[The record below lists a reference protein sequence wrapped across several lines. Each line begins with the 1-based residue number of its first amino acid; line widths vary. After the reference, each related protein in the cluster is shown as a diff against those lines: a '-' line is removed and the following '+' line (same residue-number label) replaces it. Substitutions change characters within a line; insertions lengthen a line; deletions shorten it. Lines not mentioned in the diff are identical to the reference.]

1 MGFVMSL
8 GLVWKVAAGAALLLI
23 LGTAATITYFNHTRP
38 PALGLASATARTPAP
53 PPVPGDPLDE
63 VCRRPSVPG
72 NAAST
77 GISGLWVIQPHSAA
91 GYRAHEK
98 FAEVTS
104 PHDAVA
110 RTERMSGWLLVGGS
124 DSAPLMVTGCI
135 AVDVRTLHS
144 IDVLPGFDTG
154 DRDKSAQDFLGAR
167 SHPYVVFQPYPVALR
182 LNASSDD
189 VQHVSLAG
197 DLDIGS
203 AARPATFKLDVRLK
217 DGQVTAAGQTTVSVH
232 DYGIEV
238 PEEAGGFVH
247 VNPDIILEV
256 SLILLKP

>member
-53 PPVPGDPLDE
+53 PPVPGDLLD
-63 VCRRPSVPG
+63 
-72 NAAST
+72 
-77 GISGLWVIQPHSAA
+77 
-91 GYRAHEK
+91 
-98 FAEVTS
+98 
-104 PHDAVA
+104 
-110 RTERMSGWLLVGGS
+110 
-124 DSAPLMVTGCI
+124 
-135 AVDVRTLHS
+135 
-144 IDVLPGFDTG
+144 
-154 DRDKSAQDFLGAR
+154 
-167 SHPYVVFQPYPVALR
+167 
-182 LNASSDD
+182 
-189 VQHVSLAG
+189 VSLAG

-203 AARPATFKLDVRLK
+203 VARPATFKLDVRLK

-238 PEEAGGFVH
+238 PEEAGGFVR

>member
-8 GLVWKVAAGAALLLI
+8 GLVWKVAAGAALLWI

-53 PPVPGDPLDE
+53 PPVPGDLLDE

-110 RTERMSGWLLVGGS
+110 RTERMSGWLLAGGS

-144 IDVLPGFDTG
+144 IDELPGFNTS
-154 DRDKSAQDFLGAR
+154 DRDDIARDFLSAR
-167 SHPYVVFQPYPVALR
+167 THPYVVFQPYPAALS
-182 LNASSDD
+182 LSVSSDA
-189 VQHVSLAG
+189 VQHLTLGG
-197 DLDIGS
+197 DLEIGGI
-203 AARPATFKLDVRLK
+203 ARPASFKLDVRLK
-217 DGQVTAAGQTTVSVH
+217 NGQVSAAGQTTVHVG
-232 DYGIEV
+232 DYGIDVPQEV
-238 PEEAGGFVH
+238 GGFVR
-247 VNPDIILEV
+247 VNPDIVLEV